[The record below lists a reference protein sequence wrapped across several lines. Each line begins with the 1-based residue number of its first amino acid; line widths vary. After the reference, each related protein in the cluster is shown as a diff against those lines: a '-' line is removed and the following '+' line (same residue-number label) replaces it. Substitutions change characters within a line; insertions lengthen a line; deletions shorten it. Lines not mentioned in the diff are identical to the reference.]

1 MEIVISDSCK
11 TKIFAYIL
19 FLFMSAFGTTIL
31 SLQYRDQGARLRIGG
46 NLRVSTVGAG
56 GGGWGLDIAGNL
68 SFRKFW
74 NLLGSLTRVE
84 MHIKLLS
91 SSSDNAL
98 I

>member
-31 SLQYRDQGARLRIGG
+31 SLQYRDQGARLRVGG

-56 GGGWGLDIAGNL
+56 GGGGGWIVGYSGQSLFQKIL
-68 SFRKFW
+68 KFAR
-74 NLLGSLTRVE
+74 LPDESR
-84 MHIKLLS
+84 
-91 SSSDNAL
+91 NAYKTIIL
-98 I
+98 

>member
-31 SLQYRDQGARLRIGG
+31 SLQYRDQGARLRVGG

-56 GGGWGLDIAGNL
+56 VGYSGQSLFQKIL
-68 SFRKFW
+68 KFAR
-74 NLLGSLTRVE
+74 LPDEGR
-84 MHIKLLS
+84 
-91 SSSDNAL
+91 NAYKTIIL
-98 I
+98 

>member
-11 TKIFAYIL
+11 TKIFACVL

-31 SLQYRDQGARLRIGG
+31 SLQYRDQGERLRVGG
-46 NLRVSTVGAG
+46 NYKGKHSRRGVDL
-56 GGGWGLDIAGNL
+56 AGNL

-91 SSSDNAL
+91 SNSGNAL